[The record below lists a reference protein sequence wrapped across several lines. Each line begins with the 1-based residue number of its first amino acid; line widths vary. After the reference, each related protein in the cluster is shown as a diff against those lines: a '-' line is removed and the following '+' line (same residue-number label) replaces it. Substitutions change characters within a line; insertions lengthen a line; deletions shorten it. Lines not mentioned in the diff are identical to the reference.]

1 MAGVYDFDK
10 TILGAYDQGHSRGVD
25 MVNMAEKRKQFQ
37 ALQDLRQ
44 SAFDLQKD
52 AYDKG
57 LLAQEQFA
65 DAYNAFQK
73 SRQEQKDY
81 NKRVEKER
89 SRVENLSFFD
99 KDFWRW
105 DTFLTQTEDLMGWKA
120 PTTEEIYKDR
130 MARQGTPELGIAP
143 EPWKPVVTPEM
154 AGQLQLLQLLF
165 RNERGQVRNDSIM
178 DLIYKSYELDY

>member
-1 MAGVYDFDK
+1 MGGTYDFDK
-10 TILGAYDQGHSRGVD
+10 TILAAYDQGKNRGVD

-52 AYDKG
+52 EYERG
-57 LLAQEQFA
+57 ILAQEQFA
-65 DAYNAFQK
+65 EDYNAFQK
-73 SRQEQKDY
+73 SNQELKDY
-81 NKRVEKER
+81 NKRVDEER
-89 SRVENLSFFD
+89 SRVENLGFFD
-99 KDFWRW
+99 RDFWRM

-143 EPWKPVVTPEM
+143 EPWKPEVTPEL
-154 AGQLQLLQLLF
+154 AGQLRLLQLLV
-165 RNERGQVRNDSIM
+165 NAESGQVRDESIM